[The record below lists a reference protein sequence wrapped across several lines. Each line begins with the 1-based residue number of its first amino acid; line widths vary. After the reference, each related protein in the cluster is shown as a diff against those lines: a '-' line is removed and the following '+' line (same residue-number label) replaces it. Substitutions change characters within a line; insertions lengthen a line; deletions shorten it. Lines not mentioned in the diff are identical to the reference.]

1 MALDKITKKVN
12 PLVTIAIPTYNRA
25 DSYLKQA
32 IEIAFNQT
40 YQDIEIIISDN
51 CSSDDTETL
60 VKTFTDPRI
69 RYFRQKE
76 NIGANNN
83 FNFCLEQAKG
93 DYFLLFHDDDLIDND
108 FIETCMEAANYS
120 PDIGLIR
127 TGVRIIDVN
136 GNILREKQNIGK
148 GLSIN
153 DFFMAFLTGKI
164 SMFLCGTLFNTRCL
178 REIGGF
184 GTPQNLWQDVYAEFR
199 ILAKYGRVDV
209 KEIKASFRKHDLQR
223 TSNVD
228 IQGWCKDS
236 LFLLDSICRLVRED
250 EGPIRTKGMEYFTR
264 HNYNIVRT
272 IKSPTKRLSA
282 YFEVYRNFDYH
293 YSPFTFFY
301 NKNVLRPI
309 RKIKGRVKSG
319 LKGVYNN
326 YYLSK

>member
-236 LFLLDSICRLVRED
+236 LFLLDLMCNLASEKED
-250 EGPIRTKGMEYFTR
+250 CIRTRGMYYFTR
-264 HNYNIVRT
+264 QNYIIASN
-272 IKSPTKRLSA
+272 IKSLSSRFISYLA
-282 YFEVYRNFDYH
+282 VYKTFDYS
-293 YSPFTFFY
+293 YSPLNFIYSKTILSRR
-301 NKNVLRPI
+301 NKM
-309 RKIKGRVKSG
+309 KQAIKNRVKYIWNSMDVF
-319 LKGVYNN
+319 K
-326 YYLSK
+326 